1 MLIFKDWYEVRG
13 LIREQLL
20 IYLMYEAIGILFLSG
35 LSEVLN
41 HELDH
46 HEMQLHE
53 IKDIL
58 QIYDE

>member
-53 IKDIL
+53 IKDI
-58 QIYDE
+58 

>member
-1 MLIFKDWYEVRG
+1 
-13 LIREQLL
+13 
-20 IYLMYEAIGILFLSG
+20 MYEAIGILFLSG

-46 HEMQLHE
+46 HEMQVHE

-58 QIYDE
+58 QIYDEWQLMILFENISL